1 MEELFHLLGD
11 LHVLGEVETADVGR
25 GDDAVS
31 RQLPDVELVHRQD
44 TLNLIK
50 QNFDSQASLSYRAL
64 HRYLCHEFLLK
75 RVDLDVGGDGLQ
87 EDEGGLDE
95 KWPD

>member
-11 LHVLGEVETADVGR
+11 MHVLGEVETADVGR

-44 TLNLIK
+44 TVNLITPSEVHFPGK
-50 QNFDSQASLSYRAL
+50 LILSCIVTCAMSF
-64 HRYLCHEFLLK
+64 C
-75 RVDLDVGGDGLQ
+75 
-87 EDEGGLDE
+87 
-95 KWPD
+95 